1 MCYTHHVPFF
11 PAVIVVVVCS
21 AVVKVAAVVMV
32 VVVVKVAVI
41 VKVTVV
47 VKVAVVVKVTVVVK
61 VAVVVVVCGAAIGV
75 DGDDGCHSKR
85 LNLTQQRHWMGRCME
100 HFSTRRR

>member
-21 AVVKVAAVVMV
+21 AVVKVAVVKVAAVKVA
-32 VVVVKVAVI
+32 VVKVAVI
-41 VKVTVV
+41 VVCS
-47 VKVAVVVKVTVVVK
+47 VVVK

-85 LNLTQQRHWMGRCME
+85 LNLTQQRH
-100 HFSTRRR
+100 